1 MDNDALAGI
10 PAAEGGPERG
20 LAGHQGLSA
29 PFSEQALVHLGTDQI
44 QPGETQPRKYFD
56 EMKLRELAQSIAANG
71 LIEPLVVRRF
81 GDGFQLIAGERRWR
95 AAQLAGVHKVPCIIK
110 DASDD
115 TVLELSLIENLQRE
129 DLNPIEEAI
138 AYRSLLKRA
147 GMTQDQVAQRIG
159 KNRSTV
165 ANSLRLLRLPTG
177 VQSLVEHEMISVGH
191 ARALLALSSPGEQI
205 RLAGE
210 IVARGLSVRQAEA
223 LTSKSSKLRLGPSW
237 ARKLSMAGEKAN
249 ILAAESK
256 LRKRLGAPVR
266 IKLVKEGGVIEIKFS
281 SREEL
286 ARLYNQ
292 LTRGSGVRTR
302 PAR

>member
-1 MDNDALAGI
+1 LDVMRPSATKPGKALGS
-10 PAAEGGPERG
+10 
-20 LAGHQGLSA
+20 GLSA
-29 PFSEQALVHLGTDQI
+29 LAPGHASVEQGLVHLGTDQI
-44 QPGETQPRKYFD
+44 QAGETQPRRYFD
-56 EMKLRELAQSIAANG
+56 EMKLRELAQSITANG

-95 AAQLAGVHKVPCIIK
+95 AAQLAGVDKVPCIIK

-115 TVLELSLIENLQRE
+115 NVLELSLIENLQRE

-138 AYRSLLKRA
+138 AYRSLLIRV

-165 ANSLRLLRLPTG
+165 ANSLRLLRLPAE

-191 ARALLALSSPGEQI
+191 ARALLALASAEEQI
-205 RLAGE
+205 TQANQ

-223 LTSKSSKLRLGPSW
+223 LTSKSSKLRLLASW
-237 ARKLSMAGEKAN
+237 AIKRSVAGDKAN
-249 ILAAESK
+249 LRAAESK

-286 ARLYNQ
+286 ARLFNQ
-292 LTRGSGVRTR
+292 LTRGSGVRR
-302 PAR
+302 SRQG